1 MKRASLRFALG
12 LAALAAVLGNSSP
25 AFAAKKAISGAVV
38 DRNGDAIERANV
50 KLSPGNV
57 EIITDDAGKFSI
69 DYLRDEEGNRVKLA
83 KRTHYTI
90 EFFKVGFHT
99 EIIEFDYK
107 RGDLALELVTMKE
120 DSIRVEV
127 SNADIDP
134 SKFPDRA
141 QSSGGSYEGE

>member
-1 MKRASLRFALG
+1 MKRALLMVALLG
-12 LAALAAVLGNSSP
+12 LSTP
-25 AFAAKKAISGAVV
+25 AFAAKKAISGAVI
-38 DRNGDAIERANV
+38 DRNGDAVERANV

-57 EIITDDAGKFSI
+57 EIITDDAGKFAI

-99 EIIEFDYK
+99 ETIEFDYK
-107 RGDLALELVTMKE
+107 HGDLALEPVTLKE
-120 DSIRVEV
+120 DTIRVDV